1 MQNFKFK
8 LVRVFLVKKK
18 KKKEEKVQGHPHL
31 HSEFSYPKLLRIL
44 FQNK

>member
-8 LVRVFLVKKK
+8 LVRVFLVK

-31 HSEFSYPKLLRIL
+31 HSEFSHPKLHRIL